1 VRIDQQRRLE
11 LVGGLKNTIMRAIEM
26 PRRDRTTRMRALR
39 RRVLDNDVAKWS
51 ASFLQALENVRPG
64 QQITPAETETTD
76 ESEAE

>member
-1 VRIDQQRRLE
+1 
-11 LVGGLKNTIMRAIEM
+11 M

-64 QQITPAETETTD
+64 QQITPADTETTD